1 MSVAKSDRECTASAV
16 IAALCPS
23 KPAANLKAVRTA
35 LTHNPIQE
43 TFRAFFSLDPKEL
56 FFRVFVVIL
65 SGSDNPKFTPMHFRK
80 KELQ

>member
-1 MSVAKSDRECTASAV
+1 MSVAKSERECTASAV

-23 KPAANLKAVRTA
+23 IPATNLKAVRTA
-35 LTHNPIQE
+35 FTHNPTQE

-56 FFRVFVVIL
+56 FFHIFVVIL
-65 SGSDNPKFTPMHFRK
+65 SGIDNPKFIPMHFRK